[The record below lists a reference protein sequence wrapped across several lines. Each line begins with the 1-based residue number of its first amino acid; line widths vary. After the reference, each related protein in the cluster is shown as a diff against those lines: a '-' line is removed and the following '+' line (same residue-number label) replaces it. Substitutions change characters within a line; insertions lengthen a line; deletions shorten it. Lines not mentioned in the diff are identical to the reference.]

1 MNGGTD
7 GRPRRRLR
15 TAVFGALSVSFAC
28 GTATTTA
35 PALDDADASL
45 SDAGSSA
52 PDTGATDASN
62 DGAGDR
68 PIDDGAAN
76 TDADDTASDGGIDT
90 DASPCPL
97 RLPATGDP
105 LGVDIERDAFG
116 CYGACGPSCKA
127 ECVDSVVAVRWA
139 HDGAC
144 VRCEYRVKECKS
156 HAFCRWHDDC
166 YRQCDLRWE
175 AEHTASPA
183 SPPSNPCYRTCDNP
197 VLKAAPSC
205 AVDWTQIGVGGPSV
219 RDACWDGSWVT
230 FSELEGSSPEPLAA
244 CDDGSPAHAAP
255 WDASHAA
262 WSSDASPT
270 PTLPRGY
277 SCTLDT
283 DCPDRNE
290 TCDPDAGDYPG
301 VNGWGRCTDSHLG
314 VDVTPLVPEGLV
326 IPDAGALSGAPCAFD
341 DMCASGHCAH
351 GVCKP

>member
-1 MNGGTD
+1 MDART
-7 GRPRRRLR
+7 RRRLR
-15 TAVFGALSVSFAC
+15 IAAFGALSSGLAC
-28 GTATTTA
+28 GTAATSTSPST
-35 PALDDADASL
+35 DADAPPF
-45 SDAGSSA
+45 DAGTSSDMDAVPLEDAATNDAAPTDDASA
-52 PDTGATDASN
+52 PDAAT
-62 DGAGDR
+62 
-68 PIDDGAAN
+68 
-76 TDADDTASDGGIDT
+76 
-90 DASPCPL
+90 SPCPA

-105 LGVDIERDAFG
+105 LGTAIERDAFG

-127 ECVDSVVAVRWA
+127 ECVDSVVSVRWP

-144 VRCEYRVKECKS
+144 VRCDYRVKECKS

-175 AEHTASPA
+175 VEHTESPA

-244 CDDGSPAHAAP
+244 CTDESPAHTAP
-255 WDASHAA
+255 WDTSHAA
-262 WSSDASPT
+262 WSSDESLPA
-270 PTLPRGY
+270 TLPRGY
-277 SCTLDT
+277 SCTIDT

-326 IPDAGALSGAPCAFD
+326 IPDAGAVSGAPCAFD
-341 DMCASGHCAH
+341 DMCASGHCSH